1 MEPTKRELR
10 EVKRIIKRKGNQRLR
25 RQLKQVLADDPEA
38 ASRVDL
44 DYGRY
49 RSSAMNGMDHD
60 TTRRRES

>member
-10 EVKRIIKRKGNQRLR
+10 EAKRILKRRGNQRVR
-25 RQLKQVLADDPEA
+25 RQVKQALAEHPDDVAQEDP
-38 ASRVDL
+38 

-60 TTRRRES
+60 ATRRRS

>member
-10 EVKRIIKRKGNQRLR
+10 EAKRVLKRRGNQRVR
-25 RQLKQVLADDPEA
+25 RQVKQALADHPDDVSPDEP
-38 ASRVDL
+38 

-60 TTRRRES
+60 ATRRRS